1 MKRTMDGAK
10 KNAEDLVAQHIL
22 PNCPYH
28 LSLYHNR
35 QYPKAEEWWFNGPSA
50 RLQYQTFSSDA
61 ERGFLYIVPPWVIVE
76 EEQAAQ
82 MPPRPVPK
90 TGERKK
96 ITLSEALKR
105 KQSPMSPMGNNNSS
119 ETPVRSD
126 SRVANGSGAHK
137 PPPPPPSRERE
148 REREREVVVKKESL
162 KPVERSDA
170 RRVVSKT
177 DSRPRS
183 QPEPE
188 SRKRVADTESSLP
201 PQKRPRSEQVSA
213 SKLDREYGRQP
224 KPEPPRGR
232 DRGAPERTQR
242 ERDTKNDSLRPTT
255 NGLAPASTD
264 RDRENTASPRST
276 IQVNG
281 SRVRPDSGR
290 STPRKGEGLTKSLL
304 PELLS
309 PLHPSLEAELEEH
322 RPRRKL
328 ADKAPPR
335 SQKADGGPPPA
346 KKRKPPVLP
355 ELLSPTLPAI
365 VEEALIQSNQTPA
378 RNQSGSQ
385 SESSPSSARKTII
398 AAPLISLPP
407 PAEEKPPPRP
417 SRIVTLKLKK
427 ANAKRAKDL
436 LSLPSKSAKD
446 ALKKE
451 RSISVE
457 ATPPPA
463 RKRPR
468 PADEIEQPPAP
479 PPVIPPK
486 SRGVKAELMKN
497 NHNSPSTPLR
507 VPPQGGSA
515 SQPTPLRPNSTTP
528 LKHSITA
535 AVSGSAEAVIAA
547 ARPPTRDVAPLDP
560 KTIEK
565 SEHHRKIH
573 QELVALGT
581 KIKHTRDDLSKSSH
595 GNPSPAEEKRLSAL
609 HLEMVLTYFLAF
621 YNLNLSRTLAGKSG
635 DIQMWE
641 SLLPH
646 IAELRGRQ
654 GVRQSR
660 CLKALACQLHA
671 SCLDQIVHA
680 YFMLDE
686 GSAGVWFR
694 RVGGVVQKGG
704 GCGLRRR
711 GWLVWWGR
719 HGVEDEGGLWGW
731 GLRRLLGRRWWL

>member
-28 LSLYHNR
+28 LSLYHDR

-50 RLQYQTFSSDA
+50 RLQYQSFSSDA
-61 ERGFLYIVPPWVIVE
+61 ERGFLYTVPPWAIVK

-82 MPPRPVPK
+82 MPPKPPAKV
-90 TGERKK
+90 GEVKK
-96 ITLSEALKR
+96 KMSLAEALKR
-105 KQSPMSPMGNNNSS
+105 RQSPMSPMGNNSNNDTPARS
-119 ETPVRSD
+119 E
-126 SRVANGSGAHK
+126 SRTTNGSVVHK
-137 PPPPPPSRERE
+137 PPPPLPSRERE
-148 REREREVVVKKESL
+148 AVTKKESV
-162 KPVERSDA
+162 KPVERSDV
-170 RRVVSKT
+170 RRVPSKA
-177 DSRPRS
+177 DSRPDSRAERPRPEINGDRNKHPPPRS

-188 SRKRVADTESSLP
+188 SRKRVADTDSSLP
-201 PQKRPRSEQVSA
+201 PQKRPRSEQVSG
-213 SKLDREYGRQP
+213 SKLEREYGRQP
-224 KPEPPRGR
+224 KPEPPRERGR

-242 ERDTKNDSLRPTT
+242 DRDTKNDSLHPTT

-281 SRVRPDSGR
+281 SRVRSDSGR
-290 STPRKGEGLTKSLL
+290 STPRKPETLTKPQL
-304 PELLS
+304 PVLLS

-322 RPRRKL
+322 RPRKKL

-335 SQKADGGPPPA
+335 SQKAADGPPPA
-346 KKRKPPVLP
+346 KKRRPPVIP

-365 VEEALIQSNQTPA
+365 VEEALIQSNHTPSKS
-378 RNQSGSQ
+378 QSGSQ

-407 PAEEKPPPRP
+407 PAEEKPSRP

-468 PADEIEQPPAP
+468 PADEVEPPPPA
-479 PPVIPPK
+479 VIPPK
-486 SRGVKAELMKN
+486 SRTIKAELMKN

-507 VPPQGGSA
+507 VPPPPSN
-515 SQPTPLRPNSTTP
+515 SQPTPLRPTSTTP
-528 LKHSITA
+528 LKPSLPPA
-535 AVSGSAEAVIAA
+535 GSVEPT
-547 ARPPTRDVAPLDP
+547 RPPTRDVSVDP
-560 KTIEK
+560 KTVAQI
-565 SEHHRKIH
+565 EHHK
-573 QELVALGT
+573 ALQNEYTRLGS
-581 KIKHTRDDLSKSSH
+581 KIKHTRDDLTKSAH
-595 GNPSPAEEKRLSAL
+595 GNPSPADEKRLSAL
-609 HLEMVLTYFLAF
+609 HLEMVLAYFLAF
-621 YNLNLSRTLAGKSG
+621 YSLNVWRTLSGRPG
-635 DIQMWE
+635 DIQVWD

-646 IAELRGRQ
+646 FSELRGRT

-660 CLKALACQLHA
+660 VLRALAAQLHA
-671 SCLDQIVHA
+671 SCVDQIVNT
-680 YFMLDE
+680 YFTLDE
-686 GSAGVWFR
+686 PTAGLWFR
-694 RVGGVVQKGG
+694 R
-704 GCGLRRR
+704 
-711 GWLVWWGR
+711 
-719 HGVEDEGGLWGW
+719 
-731 GLRRLLGRRWWL
+731 

>member
-28 LSLYHNR
+28 LSLFHDR

-50 RLQYQTFSSDA
+50 RLQYQSFVSDA
-61 ERGFLYIVPPWVIVE
+61 DRGFLYTVPPWVVIK
-76 EEQAAQ
+76 EEQTAQ
-82 MPPRPVPK
+82 MPPKPV
-90 TGERKK
+90 TRVGEVKK
-96 ITLSEALKR
+96 KMSLAEALKR
-105 KQSPMSPMGNNNSS
+105 RQSPQSPMGNSNNN
-119 ETPVRSD
+119 ETPSKTE
-126 SRVANGSGAHK
+126 SRTTNGGSVHK
-137 PPPPPPSRERE
+137 PPPPPPSRERD
-148 REREREVVVKKESL
+148 VVAKKETV
-162 KPVERSDA
+162 KPVERSDV
-170 RRVVSKT
+170 RRLASRT
-177 DSRPRS
+177 DSRPESRAERPRSELNGDRNKHPPPRS

-188 SRKRVADTESSLP
+188 SRKRVADTDSSLP
-201 PQKRPRSEQVSA
+201 PQKRPRSEQVSST

-232 DRGAPERTQR
+232 DRGPERTQR
-242 ERDTKNDSLRPTT
+242 DRDTKNDSLHPTT

-281 SRVRPDSGR
+281 SRVWSDSGR
-290 STPRKGEGLTKSLL
+290 STPRKSEALTKSSL

-309 PLHPSLEAELEEH
+309 PLHPYLEAELEEQ

-335 SQKADGGPPPA
+335 SQKADGPPPA
-346 KKRKPPVLP
+346 KKRKPPVIP

-365 VEEALIQSNQTPA
+365 VEEALVQSNHTPSKS
-378 RNQSGSQ
+378 RSGSQ
-385 SESSPSSARKTII
+385 ASESSPSSARKTII
-398 AAPLISLPP
+398 AAPLVSLPP
-407 PAEEKPPPRP
+407 PAAEEKPLRP

-457 ATPPPA
+457 AAPPPPA

-468 PADEIEQPPAP
+468 PATDEPDPPPPPAAA
-479 PPVIPPK
+479 IPAQK
-486 SRGVKAELMKN
+486 SRPIKAELMKN
-497 NHNSPSTPLR
+497 NNTNSPSTPLR
-507 VPPQGGSA
+507 LPQNNN

-535 AVSGSAEAVIAA
+535 AAGAEIP
-547 ARPPTRDVAPLDP
+547 ARPPTRDVPLDP
-560 KTIEK
+560 RTIAQI
-565 SEHHRKIH
+565 EHHKSLHNEYVR
-573 QELVALGT
+573 LGS
-581 KIKHTRDDLSKSSH
+581 KIKHTRDDLTRSTG
-595 GNPSPAEEKRLSAL
+595 GNPSPADEKRLSAL

-621 YNLNLSRTLAGKSG
+621 HSLNISRTLAGKPG
-635 DIQMWE
+635 EVQMWD

-646 IAELRGRQ
+646 FNELRNRQ
-654 GVRQSR
+654 GVKQSR
-660 CLKALACQLHA
+660 VLRALAAQLHV
-671 SCLDQIVHA
+671 SCVEQIVSA
-680 YFMLDE
+680 YFTLDE
-686 GSAGVWFR
+686 GQA
-694 RVGGVVQKGG
+694 GG
-704 GCGLRRR
+704 GLDGL
-711 GWLVWWGR
+711 
-719 HGVEDEGGLWGW
+719 GLW
-731 GLRRLLGRRWWL
+731 LGGGGDVE